1 METGPIFLKKDTAS
15 TKNPKQIKKVFSL
28 FIHLDILKL
37 NRQVS
42 EE

>member
-1 METGPIFLKKDTAS
+1 MEAGPIFFKKDTAS
-15 TKNPKQIKKVFSL
+15 TKNPKHIKKVFSL
-28 FIHLDILKL
+28 FVHPDILKL